1 MLKGEIESDSSTESM
16 NGSWVKLDPSKMN
29 QSVNT
34 SPKLSDGEEMETL
47 LADAVEDQMKHSR
60 YQESKGISK
69 EDLSQDAKS
78 DWVEAWASR
87 PEQRPSKKIKMEHP
101 THTKTM
107 PLSIRRTKMMKS
119 TELSSTNLLIV
130 IPMLVFSHAITL
142 GIGIFIGKKLNSALP
157 AR

>member
-47 LADAVEDQMKHSR
+47 LADAVEDQMKHS
-60 YQESKGISK
+60 SF
-69 EDLSQDAKS
+69 DLSENKITVSSAFIKDAKS

-87 PEQRPSKKIKMEHP
+87 PEQRPSK
-101 THTKTM
+101 
-107 PLSIRRTKMMKS
+107 
-119 TELSSTNLLIV
+119 
-130 IPMLVFSHAITL
+130 
-142 GIGIFIGKKLNSALP
+142 
-157 AR
+157 